1 VIRFEFSVNI
11 DRPASEVFAYLTDP
25 ANLPEWQSSAIEAH
39 WEGEK
44 AKGGRVKEVRK
55 FLGRRMESELEVTE
69 YEPDRRFGLK
79 VLTGPV
85 PFSVHH
91 RLEARNGGT
100 TLTFT
105 GEGEPG
111 GFFKLAEPIVARTAE
126 RQFRG
131 DFETLKDVL
140 EARAGASRP

>member
-1 VIRFEFSVNI
+1 MVRFEFSVDIN
-11 DRPASEVFAYLTDP
+11 RPPSEVFAYLTDP
-25 ANLPEWQSSAIEAH
+25 AHLPEWQSSALEAH

-44 AKGGRVKEVRK
+44 GVGGRIKEVRK

-69 YEPDRRFGLK
+69 YEPANRFDLR
-79 VLTGPV
+79 VLSGPV

-91 RLEARNGGT
+91 TLESRDGGT
-100 TLTFT
+100 RLRFV
-105 GEGEPG
+105 GEGDPG

-126 RQFRG
+126 RQFKS

-140 EARAGASRP
+140 EGRAAT

>member
-1 VIRFEFSVNI
+1 MVRIEFSIDI
-11 DRPASEVFAYLTDP
+11 DRPPSEVFAYLTEP
-25 ANLPEWQSSAIEAH
+25 ANLPEWQSSALEAR

-44 AKGGRVKEVRK
+44 ARGGRVKEVRK

-69 YEPDRRFGLK
+69 YEPDKRFDLR
-79 VLTGPV
+79 VLSGPV

-91 RLEARNGGT
+91 TLESRNGET
-100 TLTFT
+100 RLSFV

-111 GFFKLAEPIVARTAE
+111 GFFRLAEPIVARTAE
-126 RQFRG
+126 RQFRS

-140 EARAGASRP
+140 EDRPAA

>member
-1 VIRFEFSVNI
+1 MVRIEFSIDV
-11 DRPASEVFAYLTDP
+11 DRPPAEVFAYLTD
-25 ANLPEWQSSAIEAH
+25 ATSLPQWQSSAVEAR

-44 AKGGRVKEVRK
+44 APGAHVKEVRK

-69 YEPDRRFGLK
+69 YDPDRRFALK
-79 VLTGPV
+79 VLSGPV
-85 PFSVHH
+85 PFSVQHT
-91 RLEARNGGT
+91 LEPRDGGT
-100 TLTFT
+100 RLMFV

-126 RQFRG
+126 RQFKS

-140 EARAGASRP
+140 EAGATG

>member
-1 VIRFEFSVNI
+1 MVKVEVVVEIQ
-11 DRPASEVFAYLTDP
+11 RPPAEVFAYLTDP
-25 ANLPEWQSSAIEAH
+25 AQLPQWQSSAIEAH

-44 AKGGRVKEVRK
+44 ARGSRVKEVRK
-55 FLGRRMESELEVTE
+55 FLGRRMESELEVTD

-79 VLTGPV
+79 VLSGPV
-85 PFSVHH
+85 PFSVQHT
-91 RLEARNGGT
+91 LEPSNGGT
-100 TLTFT
+100 RLTFV

-126 RQFRG
+126 RQFRN

-140 EARAGASRP
+140 EGQAA

>member
-1 VIRFEFSVNI
+1 MIRIELSI
-11 DRPASEVFAYLTDP
+11 DVDRSPSEVFAYLTD
-25 ANLPEWQSSAIEAH
+25 AERLPQWQSSAVEAH

-44 AKGGRVKEVRK
+44 TPGARVKEVRK

-69 YEPDRRFGLK
+69 YEPDRRFALK
-79 VLTGPV
+79 VLSGPV
-85 PFSVHH
+85 PFSVQHT
-91 RLEARNGGT
+91 LEPHDGGT
-100 TLTFT
+100 RLTFV

-111 GFFKLAEPIVARTAE
+111 GFFKLAEPLVARTAE

-140 EARAGASRP
+140 EASATD